1 MGWLIAIAVLT
12 LLAVLPLGVSA
23 VYDAA
28 GLLVRV
34 IAGPVWVTLIP
45 AKKKGKKP
53 KKKEKKQEKEM
64 TASASASAKAAPKE
78 PQKGGSLKAFLPLIQ
93 IALDMMDAF
102 RRKLRVN
109 RLEAKIVL
117 AGDDPADLAINYGRA
132 WTALGNL
139 WPRLEE
145 FLVIQKRS
153 VEVQCDFT
161 ADQTLITARVDV
173 TITLGRLLALSV
185 VYGIR
190 AIKEFLRIRKQN
202 KGGAIK

>member
-1 MGWLIAIAVLT
+1 MGWLITIAVFAA
-12 LLAVLPLGVSA
+12 LAVLPLGVSVA
-23 VYDAA
+23 YDGA

-34 IAGPVWVTLIP
+34 IAGPVLVTLIP
-45 AKKKGKKP
+45 AKKMAKKEKKTREKKP
-53 KKKEKKQEKEM
+53 KK
-64 TASASASAKAAPKE
+64 ASAPAKVASTEA
-78 PQKGGSLKAFLPLIQ
+78 QKGGSLKEFIPLVQ

-109 RLEAKIVL
+109 WLEAKIVL

-139 WPRLEE
+139 WPRLES
-145 FLVIQKRS
+145 FLVIRKRS
-153 VEVQCDFT
+153 VEVQCDFA
-161 ADQTLITARVDV
+161 ADQTLITARLDV
-173 TITLGRLLALSV
+173 TITLGRMLAISV

-202 KGGAIK
+202 KGGATI

>member
-1 MGWLIAIAVLT
+1 MGWLITIAVFAA
-12 LLAVLPLGVSA
+12 LAVLPLGVSVA
-23 VYDAA
+23 YDAA

-34 IAGPVWVTLIP
+34 IAGPVRVTLIP
-45 AKKKGKKP
+45 AKKRAKKEKKTREKKP
-53 KKKEKKQEKEM
+53 KK
-64 TASASASAKAAPKE
+64 ASAPAKVASTEA
-78 PQKGGSLKAFLPLIQ
+78 QKGGSLKEFIPLVQ

-139 WPRLEE
+139 WPRLES
-145 FLVIQKRS
+145 FLVIRKRS

-161 ADQTLITARVDV
+161 ADQTLITARLDV
-173 TITLGRLLALSV
+173 TITLGRMLAISV

-202 KGGAIK
+202 KGGATI

>member
-1 MGWLIAIAVLT
+1 MGWLITIAVFAA
-12 LLAVLPLGVSA
+12 LAVLPLGVSVA
-23 VYDAA
+23 YDAA

-34 IAGPVWVTLIP
+34 IAGPVRVTLIP
-45 AKKKGKKP
+45 AKKRAKKEKKTREKKP
-53 KKKEKKQEKEM
+53 KK
-64 TASASASAKAAPKE
+64 ASAPAKVASTEA
-78 PQKGGSLKAFLPLIQ
+78 QKGGSLKEFIPLVQ

-139 WPRLEE
+139 WPRLES
-145 FLVIQKRS
+145 FLVIRKRS
-153 VEVQCDFT
+153 VEVQCDFA
-161 ADQTLITARVDV
+161 ADQTLITARLDV
-173 TITLGRLLALSV
+173 TITLGRMLAISV

-202 KGGAIK
+202 KGGATI

>member
-1 MGWLIAIAVLT
+1 MGWLITIAVFAA
-12 LLAVLPLGVSA
+12 LAVLPLGVSVA
-23 VYDAA
+23 YDAA

-34 IAGPVWVTLIP
+34 IAGPVRVTLIP
-45 AKKKGKKP
+45 AKKRAKKEKKTREKKP
-53 KKKEKKQEKEM
+53 KK
-64 TASASASAKAAPKE
+64 ASAPAKVASTEA
-78 PQKGGSLKAFLPLIQ
+78 QKGGSLKEFIPLVQ

-139 WPRLEE
+139 WPRLES
-145 FLVIQKRS
+145 FLVIRKRS
-153 VEVQCDFT
+153 VEVQCDFA
-161 ADQTLITARVDV
+161 ADQTLITARLDV
-173 TITLGRLLALSV
+173 TITLGRVLAISV

-202 KGGAIK
+202 KGGATI

>member
-1 MGWLIAIAVLT
+1 MGWLITIAVFAA
-12 LLAVLPLGVSA
+12 LAVIPLGVSVA
-23 VYDAA
+23 YDAA

-34 IAGPVWVTLIP
+34 IAGPVRVTLIP
-45 AKKKGKKP
+45 AKKRAKKEKKTREKKP
-53 KKKEKKQEKEM
+53 KK
-64 TASASASAKAAPKE
+64 ASAPAKVASTEA
-78 PQKGGSLKAFLPLIQ
+78 QKGGSLKEFIPLVQ

-139 WPRLEE
+139 WPRLES
-145 FLVIQKRS
+145 FLVIRKRS
-153 VEVQCDFT
+153 VEVQCDFA
-161 ADQTLITARVDV
+161 ADQTLITARLDV
-173 TITLGRLLALSV
+173 TITLGRVLAISV
-185 VYGIR
+185 LYGIR

-202 KGGAIK
+202 KGGATI

>member
-1 MGWLIAIAVLT
+1 MGWLITIAVFT
-12 LLAVLPLGVSA
+12 ALAVLPLGVSVA
-23 VYDAA
+23 YDAA

-34 IAGPVWVTLIP
+34 IAGPVRVTLIP
-45 AKKKGKKP
+45 AKKRAKKEKKTREKKP
-53 KKKEKKQEKEM
+53 KK
-64 TASASASAKAAPKE
+64 ASAPAKVASTEA
-78 PQKGGSLKAFLPLIQ
+78 QKGGSLKEFIPLVQ

-139 WPRLEE
+139 WPRLES
-145 FLVIQKRS
+145 FLVIRKRS
-153 VEVQCDFT
+153 VEVQCDFA
-161 ADQTLITARVDV
+161 ADQTLITARLDV
-173 TITLGRLLALSV
+173 TITLGRMLAISV

-202 KGGAIK
+202 KGGATI

>member
-1 MGWLIAIAVLT
+1 MGWLITIAVFAA
-12 LLAVLPLGVSA
+12 LAVIPLGVSVA
-23 VYDAA
+23 YDAA

-34 IAGPVWVTLIP
+34 IAGPVRVTLIP
-45 AKKKGKKP
+45 AKKRAKKEKKTREKKP
-53 KKKEKKQEKEM
+53 KK
-64 TASASASAKAAPKE
+64 ASAPAKVASTEA
-78 PQKGGSLKAFLPLIQ
+78 QKGGSLKEFIPLVQ

-139 WPRLEE
+139 WPRLES
-145 FLVIQKRS
+145 FLVIRKRS

-161 ADQTLITARVDV
+161 ADQTLITARLDV
-173 TITLGRLLALSV
+173 TITLGRMLAISV

-202 KGGAIK
+202 KGGATI

>member
-1 MGWLIAIAVLT
+1 MGWLITIAVFT
-12 LLAVLPLGVSA
+12 ALAVLPLGVSVA
-23 VYDAA
+23 YDAA

-34 IAGPVWVTLIP
+34 IAGPVRVTLIP
-45 AKKKGKKP
+45 AKKRAKKEKKTREKKP
-53 KKKEKKQEKEM
+53 KK
-64 TASASASAKAAPKE
+64 ASAPAKVASTEA
-78 PQKGGSLKAFLPLIQ
+78 QKGGSLKEFIPLVQ

-139 WPRLEE
+139 WPRLES
-145 FLVIQKRS
+145 FLVIRKRS
-153 VEVQCDFT
+153 VEVQCDFA
-161 ADQTLITARVDV
+161 ADQTLITARLDV
-173 TITLGRLLALSV
+173 TITLGRVLAISV

-202 KGGAIK
+202 KGGATI

>member
-1 MGWLIAIAVLT
+1 MGWLITIAVFAA
-12 LLAVLPLGVSA
+12 LAVIPLGVSVA
-23 VYDAA
+23 YDAA

-34 IAGPVWVTLIP
+34 IAGPVRVTLIP
-45 AKKKGKKP
+45 AKKRAKKEKKTREKKP
-53 KKKEKKQEKEM
+53 KK
-64 TASASASAKAAPKE
+64 ASAPAKVASTEA
-78 PQKGGSLKAFLPLIQ
+78 QKGGSLKEFIPLVQ

-139 WPRLEE
+139 WPRLES
-145 FLVIQKRS
+145 FLVIRKRS

>member
-1 MGWLIAIAVLT
+1 MGWLITIAVFAA
-12 LLAVLPLGVSA
+12 LAVIPLGISVA
-23 VYDAA
+23 YDAA

-34 IAGPVWVTLIP
+34 IAGPVRVTLIP
-45 AKKKGKKP
+45 AKKRAKKEKKTREKKP
-53 KKKEKKQEKEM
+53 KK
-64 TASASASAKAAPKE
+64 ASAPAKVASTEA
-78 PQKGGSLKAFLPLIQ
+78 QKGGSLKEFIPLVQ

-139 WPRLEE
+139 WPRLES
-145 FLVIQKRS
+145 FLVIRKRS

-161 ADQTLITARVDV
+161 ADQTLITARLDV
-173 TITLGRLLALSV
+173 TITLGRMLAISV

-202 KGGAIK
+202 KGGATI

>member
-1 MGWLIAIAVLT
+1 MGWLITIAVFAA
-12 LLAVLPLGVSA
+12 LAVIPLGVSVA
-23 VYDAA
+23 YDAA

-34 IAGPVWVTLIP
+34 IAGPVRVTLIP
-45 AKKKGKKP
+45 AKKRAKKEKKTREKKP
-53 KKKEKKQEKEM
+53 KK
-64 TASASASAKAAPKE
+64 ASAPAKVASTEA
-78 PQKGGSLKAFLPLIQ
+78 QKGGSLKEFIPLVQ

-139 WPRLEE
+139 WPRLES
-145 FLVIQKRS
+145 FLVIRKRS
-153 VEVQCDFT
+153 VEVQCDFA
-161 ADQTLITARVDV
+161 ADQTLITARLDV
-173 TITLGRLLALSV
+173 TITMGRMLAISV

-202 KGGAIK
+202 KGGATI

>member
-1 MGWLIAIAVLT
+1 MGWLITIAVFAA
-12 LLAVLPLGVSA
+12 LAVIPLGVSVA
-23 VYDAA
+23 YDAA

-34 IAGPVWVTLIP
+34 IAGPVRVTLIP
-45 AKKKGKKP
+45 AKKRAKKEKKTREKKP
-53 KKKEKKQEKEM
+53 KK
-64 TASASASAKAAPKE
+64 ASAPAKVASTEA
-78 PQKGGSLKAFLPLIQ
+78 QKGGSLKEFIPLVQ

-139 WPRLEE
+139 WPRLES
-145 FLVIQKRS
+145 FLVIRKRS
-153 VEVQCDFT
+153 VEVQCDFA
-161 ADQTLITARVDV
+161 ADQTLITARLDV
-173 TITLGRLLALSV
+173 TITLGRMLAISV

-202 KGGAIK
+202 KGGATI

>member
-1 MGWLIAIAVLT
+1 MGWLITIAVFAA
-12 LLAVLPLGVSA
+12 LAVLPLGVSVA
-23 VYDAA
+23 YDAA

-34 IAGPVWVTLIP
+34 IAGPVRLTLIP
-45 AKKKGKKP
+45 AKKKAKKKKTREKKP
-53 KKKEKKQEKEM
+53 KK
-64 TASASASAKAAPKE
+64 ASAPAKAVPNE
-78 PQKGGSLKAFLPLIQ
+78 PAKGGSLKAFIPLIQ

-139 WPRLEE
+139 WPRLES

-161 ADQTLITARVDV
+161 ADETLITARLDV
-173 TITLGRLLALSV
+173 TITLGRILAVSV

-202 KGGAIK
+202 KGGATI

>member
-1 MGWLIAIAVLT
+1 MGWLITIAVFAA
-12 LLAVLPLGVSA
+12 LAVLPLGVSVA
-23 VYDAA
+23 YDAA

-34 IAGPVWVTLIP
+34 IAGPVRVTLIP
-45 AKKKGKKP
+45 AKKRAKKEKKTREKKP
-53 KKKEKKQEKEM
+53 KK
-64 TASASASAKAAPKE
+64 ASAPAKVASTEA
-78 PQKGGSLKAFLPLIQ
+78 QKGGSLKEFIPLVQ

-117 AGDDPADLAINYGRA
+117 AGDDPADLAIHYGRA

-139 WPRLEE
+139 WPRLES
-145 FLVIQKRS
+145 FLVIRKRS
-153 VEVQCDFT
+153 VEVQCDFA
-161 ADQTLITARVDV
+161 ADQTLITARLDV
-173 TITLGRLLALSV
+173 TITLGRMLAISV

-202 KGGAIK
+202 KGGATI

>member
-1 MGWLIAIAVLT
+1 MGWLITIAVFAA
-12 LLAVLPLGVSA
+12 LAVIPLGISVA
-23 VYDAA
+23 YDAA

-34 IAGPVWVTLIP
+34 IAGPVRVTLIP
-45 AKKKGKKP
+45 AKKRAKKEKKTREKKP
-53 KKKEKKQEKEM
+53 KK
-64 TASASASAKAAPKE
+64 ASAPAKVVSTEA
-78 PQKGGSLKAFLPLIQ
+78 QKGGSLKEFIPLVQ

-139 WPRLEE
+139 WPRLES
-145 FLVIQKRS
+145 FLVIRKRS
-153 VEVQCDFT
+153 VEVQCDFA
-161 ADQTLITARVDV
+161 ADQTLITARLDV
-173 TITLGRLLALSV
+173 TITLGRMLAISV

-202 KGGAIK
+202 KGGATI

>member
-1 MGWLIAIAVLT
+1 MGWLITIAVFAA
-12 LLAVLPLGVSA
+12 LAVIPLGISVA
-23 VYDAA
+23 YDAA

-34 IAGPVWVTLIP
+34 IAGPVRVTLIP
-45 AKKKGKKP
+45 AKKRAKKEKKTREKKP
-53 KKKEKKQEKEM
+53 KK
-64 TASASASAKAAPKE
+64 ASAPAKVASTEA
-78 PQKGGSLKAFLPLIQ
+78 QKGGSLKEFIPLVQ

-139 WPRLEE
+139 WPRLES
-145 FLVIQKRS
+145 FLVIRKRS
-153 VEVQCDFT
+153 VEVQCDFA
-161 ADQTLITARVDV
+161 ADQTLITARLDV
-173 TITLGRLLALSV
+173 TITMGRMLAISV

-202 KGGAIK
+202 KGGATI

>member
-1 MGWLIAIAVLT
+1 MGWLITIAVFAA
-12 LLAVLPLGVSA
+12 LAVLPLGVSVA
-23 VYDAA
+23 YDAA

-34 IAGPVWVTLIP
+34 IAGPVRVTLIP
-45 AKKKGKKP
+45 AKKRAKKEKKTREKKP
-53 KKKEKKQEKEM
+53 KK
-64 TASASASAKAAPKE
+64 ASAPAKVASTEA
-78 PQKGGSLKAFLPLIQ
+78 QKGGSLKEFIPLVQ

-139 WPRLEE
+139 WPRLES

-161 ADQTLITARVDV
+161 ADETLITARLDV
-173 TITLGRLLALSV
+173 TITLGRMLAVSV

-202 KGGAIK
+202 KGGATI

>member
-1 MGWLIAIAVLT
+1 MGWLITIAVFAA
-12 LLAVLPLGVSA
+12 LAVIPLGVSVA
-23 VYDAA
+23 YDAA

-34 IAGPVWVTLIP
+34 IAGPVRVTLIP
-45 AKKKGKKP
+45 AKKRAKKEKKTREKKP
-53 KKKEKKQEKEM
+53 KK
-64 TASASASAKAAPKE
+64 ASAPAKVASTEA
-78 PQKGGSLKAFLPLIQ
+78 QKGGSLKEFIPLVQ

-139 WPRLEE
+139 WPRLES
-145 FLVIQKRS
+145 FLVIRKRS
-153 VEVQCDFT
+153 VEVQCDFA
-161 ADQTLITARVDV
+161 ADQTLITARLDV
-173 TITLGRLLALSV
+173 TITLGRVLAISV

-202 KGGAIK
+202 KGGATI

>member
-1 MGWLIAIAVLT
+1 MGWLITIAVFAA
-12 LLAVLPLGVSA
+12 LAVIPLGVSVA
-23 VYDAA
+23 YDAA

-34 IAGPVWVTLIP
+34 IAGPVRVTLIP
-45 AKKKGKKP
+45 AKKRAKKEKQTREKKP
-53 KKKEKKQEKEM
+53 KK
-64 TASASASAKAAPKE
+64 ASAPAKVASTEA
-78 PQKGGSLKAFLPLIQ
+78 QKGGSLKEFIPLVQ

-139 WPRLEE
+139 WPRLES
-145 FLVIQKRS
+145 FLVIRKRS
-153 VEVQCDFT
+153 VEVQCDFA
-161 ADQTLITARVDV
+161 ADQTLITARLDV
-173 TITLGRLLALSV
+173 TITLGRVLAISV
-185 VYGIR
+185 LYGIR

-202 KGGAIK
+202 KGGATI

>member
-1 MGWLIAIAVLT
+1 MGWLITIAVFAA
-12 LLAVLPLGVSA
+12 LAVIPLGISVA
-23 VYDAA
+23 YDAA

-34 IAGPVWVTLIP
+34 IAGPVRVTLIP
-45 AKKKGKKP
+45 AKKRAKKEKKTREKKP
-53 KKKEKKQEKEM
+53 KK
-64 TASASASAKAAPKE
+64 ASAPAKVASTEA
-78 PQKGGSLKAFLPLIQ
+78 QKGGSLKEFIPLVQ

-139 WPRLEE
+139 WPRLES
-145 FLVIQKRS
+145 FLVIRKRS
-153 VEVQCDFT
+153 VEVQCDFA
-161 ADQTLITARVDV
+161 ADQTLITARLDV
-173 TITLGRLLALSV
+173 TITLGRMLAISV

-202 KGGAIK
+202 KGGATI